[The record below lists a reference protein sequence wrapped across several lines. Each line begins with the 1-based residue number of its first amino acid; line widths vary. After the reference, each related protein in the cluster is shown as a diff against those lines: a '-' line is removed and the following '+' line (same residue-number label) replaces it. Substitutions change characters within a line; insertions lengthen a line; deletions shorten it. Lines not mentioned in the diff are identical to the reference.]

1 MPKTGFW
8 AGMLKAMILRFA
20 RDRRGNFAFAT
31 AIAMLPIML
40 SVAGIMDL
48 VGTSDDAAQLQNSL
62 DAAGLAVGT
71 KYSPGMTAGD
81 VQALGL
87 TFFSANMS
95 TADQQE
101 YSGSVSTFSAAASG
115 DPSAYYISVSSSI
128 SRASFIR
135 GAPSWQAHRSASV
148 KLEPGAQACVLAL
161 DPQASAAVSLQGS
174 TNVSMTNCVIAAN
187 SDASDAVSRGGSA
200 LVSAGCVSTVG
211 GTSGL
216 SSPSANLACGTPLE
230 HQYASFDP
238 LADVVPPP
246 FTLCLPVPNGK
257 TYTLSPGTYCDKTLS
272 GNITL
277 DPGVYILRGTAIK
290 PGGNGSLTGQG
301 VTIFLMEG
309 AQIYINANEKVN
321 LSPPTSG
328 PYAGITIFEDR
339 GNTSALTL
347 NGGANSMI
355 SGFVYAPDAPISYA
369 GNSDMSSQGDC
380 LRLVG
385 KTVQMTGNSSVR
397 TDCTAVLGN
406 REMYASRRI
415 TLAK

>member
-1 MPKTGFW
+1 MFTFRDFW
-8 AGMLKAMILRFA
+8 LSE
-20 RDRRGNFAFAT
+20 RGNFAIAT
-31 AIAMLPIML
+31 AIAMLPVMIG
-40 SVAGIMDL
+40 VAGAIDL

-71 KYSPGMTAGD
+71 KYSPDMTAGE
-81 VQALGL
+81 VQELGL
-87 TFFSANMS
+87 TFFAANLRDV
-95 TADQQE
+95 DQE
-101 YSGSVSTFSAAASG
+101 KYSGSVSAFSATASG
-115 DPSAYYISVSSSI
+115 GSGAYYISLSSSI
-128 SRASFIR
+128 SHPGFIS
-135 GAPSWQAHRSASV
+135 GSAAWQAHRSASV
-148 KLEPGAQACVLAL
+148 KIDPGAQACVLAL
-161 DPQASAAVSLQGS
+161 DPHASAAVNLQGS
-174 TNVSMTNCVIAAN
+174 TNVSMSSCVIASN
-187 SDASDAVSRGGSA
+187 SDASDSVSRGGSA

-216 SSPSANLACGTPLE
+216 SLPNASLTCGTPLE
-230 HQYASFDP
+230 DQYASIDP

-246 FTLCLPVPNGK
+246 YTLCLPVPNGK

-277 DPGVYILRGTAIK
+277 DPGVYILRGTTIK

-301 VTIFLMEG
+301 VTLFLMEG
-309 AQIYINANEKVN
+309 AQLYINANEQVN

-328 PYAGITIFEDR
+328 PYAGITIFQDHE
-339 GNTSALTL
+339 NTSALTL
-347 NGGANSMI
+347 NGAANSKI

-369 GNSDMSSQGDC
+369 GNSDMSGQGDC

-397 TDCTAVLGN
+397 TDCAALLGD
-406 REMYASRRI
+406 REMYAGRLI